1 MLERIACSLYC
12 GYWKTKLKIKKVL
25 ESEDGME
32 TLEAVIM
39 IAVAVIL
46 VGFIINFLTKD
57 GFELSDGSSGG
68 LIQYLFDKIKTAIEG
83 AFATD

>member
-1 MLERIACSLYC
+1 MFDKMAIALCC
-12 GYWKTKLKIKKVL
+12 GYLKAKSKIKEVL

-57 GFELSDGSSGG
+57 GFETADGQSVG
-68 LIQYLFDKIKTAIEG
+68 LIQYLFDKIKTAIESV
-83 AFATD
+83 FET